1 MGNNS
6 SKPSG
11 EAPASPVA
19 NHPSSRSSTLNSK
32 SSSSRK
38 KASTLDH
45 SNNAHTPQIV
55 PQSPTSSIPQPSSIC
70 TTFMGNEHSKLAE
83 HHDHRKKSRS
93 KATPVKVPHRA
104 SDSKRQRGPD
114 TQFEPSGPPRD
125 PNFIPHSNFG
135 LPPRLPLPIGEEL
148 HTPGSPIIDAQ
159 GSTALHEHGVG
170 GALPRPVSTISNTTL
185 EDDELGSD
193 IPQYPDDGGRGTV
206 PTLVY
211 WKQGGEKVYVTGT
224 FTGWSRKYRMNREYA
239 FLLQLALPFFCPPKL
254 SKIL

>member
-6 SKPSG
+6 SKPPG
-11 EAPASPVA
+11 EAPASPTVIHH
-19 NHPSSRSSTLNSK
+19 NSRSSTLNSK

-38 KASTLDH
+38 KASTPD
-45 SNNAHTPQIV
+45 
-55 PQSPTSSIPQPSSIC
+55 QSDNTQVQQLASRSLTSTVLQPTSID
-70 TTFMGNEHSKLAE
+70 TTLMGSEHSKLVG
-83 HHDHRKKSRS
+83 HHDHGKKGRS

-104 SDSKRQRGPD
+104 SDTKRQRGPD

-148 HTPGSPIIDAQ
+148 HTPGSPIIDSQ
-159 GSTALHEHGVG
+159 GSTALHEHGVD

-185 EDDELGSD
+185 EDDELGSE
-193 IPQYPDDGGRGTV
+193 IPQYPHDGGRGIV
-206 PTLVY
+206 PTRVY

-239 FLLQLALPFFCPPKL
+239 CLLQLF
-254 SKIL
+254 